1 MKKIPFFAISFLMW
15 CALTWAPGPLDLFF
29 GAVTSAVLA
38 FIFGEL
44 FYVDY
49 GLALRPRRL
58 LLLLYYIMLF
68 FINFTVA
75 SVRVLLQV
83 LNPKFSVKPGIVR
96 LPTTL
101 KEDTEVTIVLNSIT
115 FSPDTLAMDFEDGHM
130 YVYWLNV
137 TKKDV
142 RGTAGLI
149 LRKPEKIIKGVL
161 G

>member
-1 MKKIPFFAISFLMW
+1 
-15 CALTWAPGPLDLFF
+15 
-29 GAVTSAVLA
+29 
-38 FIFGEL
+38 
-44 FYVDY
+44 
-49 GLALRPRRL
+49 
-58 LLLLYYIMLF
+58 MLF